1 MIRVRYRPGEY
12 EITATGHAGY
22 AESGSDI
29 VCAGTS
35 AILNALLG
43 AASGMRERVV
53 PAARMKEGEF
63 YLRLH
68 PQKERDKL
76 RARTIMD
83 MAYIGLER
91 IETEMGQWISCTIEE
106 E

>member
-43 AASGMRERVV
+43 AASEMRERVIPV
-53 PAARMKEGEF
+53 ARIKAGEV
-63 YLRLH
+63 YVRLH

-76 RARTIMD
+76 RARTILD

-91 IETEMGQWISCTIEE
+91 IETEMGQYISCTIEE